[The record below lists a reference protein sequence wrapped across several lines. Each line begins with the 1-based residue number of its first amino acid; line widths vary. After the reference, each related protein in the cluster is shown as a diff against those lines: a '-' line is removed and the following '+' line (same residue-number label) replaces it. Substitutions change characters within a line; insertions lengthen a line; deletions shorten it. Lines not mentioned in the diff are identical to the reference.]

1 MQIDDLKV
9 KGTVNI
15 VLKGPDNKVKKHKTI
30 RNMVT
35 AQGLAHIV
43 GRMMDPGTEVNP
55 IDEDTQLQ
63 IHPNVLPNM
72 MRFMA
77 IGTGTTVN
85 PSAPAVGVAASTAY
99 KDLNTLYTEST
110 TGVAGSNE
118 AFRIDM
124 GADRVDP
131 GGSSPVYSELDK
143 IYQGIYTSS
152 NNQLSQDSGTTSEGA
167 RIGTTNAAGV
177 DGTKKMG
184 DRLVY
189 VAVFQEFNPGGTTDV
204 VPVTEAGI
212 FNGPGN
218 INSTVDGQ
226 TDGQPLSETQTMLCR
241 TKFDVVNKAPQD
253 SLQITWSV
261 ALADATI

>member
-43 GRMMDPGTEVNP
+43 GRMLDTGTESGP
-55 IDEDTQLQ
+55 D
-63 IHPNVLPNM
+63 IHDNVLPNM

-77 IGTGTTVN
+77 IGTGTTAN
-85 PSAPAVGVAASTAY
+85 PSAPAVGAAASTAY
-99 KDLNTLYTEST
+99 TNLNTLYTEST

-124 GADRVDP
+124 GKDRTDP
-131 GGSSPVYSELDK
+131 GGASPVYSELDK
-143 IYQGIYTSS
+143 IFQGTYNSVS
-152 NNQLSQDSGTTSEGA
+152 NQLLQDSGTTSEGA
-167 RIGTTNAAGV
+167 LFGATDAAGAA
-177 DGTKKMG
+177 GTKKIG
-184 DRLVY
+184 DRIVF
-189 VAVFQEFNPGGTTDV
+189 VAVFQEFNPGGTNDV

>member
-43 GRMMDPGTEVNP
+43 GRMMDAGTESGPDVH
-55 IDEDTQLQ
+55 D
-63 IHPNVLPNM
+63 NVLPNM

-77 IGTGTTVN
+77 IGTGTTAN
-85 PSAPAVGVAASTAY
+85 PSAPAVGAVASTAY
-99 KDLNTLYTEST
+99 TNLNSLYSEST
-110 TGVAGSNE
+110 RGVAGSDE

-124 GADRVDP
+124 GKDRVDP

-143 IYQGIYTSS
+143 IFQGTYNSAS
-152 NNQLSQDSGTTSEGA
+152 NQLLQDSGTTSEGA
-167 RIGTTNAAGV
+167 LFGSTNAAGV
-177 DGTKKMG
+177 DGTKKIG

-189 VAVFQEFNPGGTTDV
+189 VAVFQEFNPGGSSAV

-212 FNGPGN
+212 FNGPG
-218 INSTVDGQ
+218 SVDG
-226 TDGQPLSETQTMLCR
+226 TVAGSDTPLTEAQTMLCR

>member
-43 GRMMDPGTEVNP
+43 GRMMDAGTESGP
-55 IDEDTQLQ
+55 D
-63 IHPNVLPNM
+63 IHDNVLPNM

-77 IGTGTTVN
+77 IGTGTTAN
-85 PSAPAVGVAASTAY
+85 PSAPAIGAVASTAY
-99 KDLNTLYTEST
+99 TNLNSLYSEST
-110 TGVAGSNE
+110 TGVAGTDQD
-118 AFRIDM
+118 FRIDM
-124 GADRVDP
+124 GKDRVDP
-131 GGSSPVYSELDK
+131 GGASPVYSELDK
-143 IYQGIYTSS
+143 IFQGTYNSVS
-152 NNQLSQDSGTTSEGA
+152 NQLLQDSGTASEGA
-167 RIGTTNAAGV
+167 LFGSTDHDGAA
-177 DGTKKMG
+177 GTKKIG

-189 VAVFQEFNPGGTTDV
+189 VAEFQEFNPGGSSEV

-212 FNGPGN
+212 FNGPG
-218 INSTVDGQ
+218 S
-226 TDGQPLSETQTMLCR
+226 TDGTAAGSDTPLTEAQTMLCR

>member
-15 VLKGPDNKVKKHKTI
+15 VLKGPEGKVKKHKTI

-43 GRMMDPGTEVNP
+43 GRMMDAGTESGPDIN
-55 IDEDTQLQ
+55 D
-63 IHPNVLPNM
+63 NVLPSM

-85 PSAPAVGVAASTAY
+85 PSAPAVGVAPSTAY
-99 KDLNTLYTEST
+99 KNLNTLYNEST
-110 TGVAGSNE
+110 EGVAGTNE
-118 AFRIDM
+118 GFRIDM
-124 GADRVDP
+124 GKDRTDP
-131 GGSSPVYSELDK
+131 GGGTPVYSELDK
-143 IYQGIYTSS
+143 VYQGTYNSTS
-152 NNQLSQDSGTTSEGA
+152 NQLLQDSGTTSEGTLFGSTDYQGA
-167 RIGTTNAAGV
+167 
-177 DGTKKMG
+177 DGTKKIG
-184 DRLVY
+184 DRIVF
-189 VAVFQEFNPGGTTDV
+189 VAVFREFNPGGSTEV

-218 INSTVDGQ
+218 VFSKVGGAS
-226 TDGQPLSETQTMLCR
+226 DGQPLSETQTMLCR

>member
-15 VLKGPDNKVKKHKTI
+15 VLKGPEGNVKKHKTI

-43 GRMMDPGTEVNP
+43 GRMMDAGTEVNDP
-55 IDEDTQLQ
+55 LN
-63 IHPNVLPNM
+63 PNVLPNM

-77 IGTGTTVN
+77 IGTGTTAN
-85 PSAPAVGVAASTAY
+85 PSAPAVGAAASTAY
-99 KDLNTLYTEST
+99 ENLNTLYAEST
-110 TGVAGSNE
+110 TGVAGTND

-124 GADRVDP
+124 GADRTDP
-131 GGSSPVYSELDK
+131 GGASPVYSILDQ
-143 IYQGIYTSS
+143 IYQGTYDSAS
-152 NNQLSQDSGTTSEGA
+152 NQLRQDSGTTSEGA
-167 RIGTTNAAGV
+167 LHGTNDYQGNL
-177 DGTKKMG
+177 GTKKLG

-189 VAVFQEFNPGGTTDV
+189 VAVFQEFNPGGLSNV

-218 INSTVDGQ
+218 VNGTVDGLVG
-226 TDGQPLSETQTMLCR
+226 GQPLSETQTMLCR

>member
-43 GRMMDPGTEVNP
+43 GRMMDAGTESGP
-55 IDEDTQLQ
+55 D
-63 IHPNVLPNM
+63 IHDNVLPNM

-77 IGTGTTVN
+77 IGTGTTAN
-85 PSAPAVGVAASTAY
+85 PSAPAIGAVASTAY
-99 KDLNTLYTEST
+99 TNLNSLYSEST
-110 TGVAGSNE
+110 TGVAGTDQD
-118 AFRIDM
+118 FRIDM
-124 GADRVDP
+124 GKDRGDP
-131 GGSSPVYSELDK
+131 GGASPVYSELDK
-143 IYQGIYTSS
+143 IFQGTYNSVS
-152 NNQLSQDSGTTSEGA
+152 NQLLQDSGTASEGA
-167 RIGTTNAAGV
+167 LFGSTDHDGAA
-177 DGTKKMG
+177 GTKKIG

-189 VAVFQEFNPGGTTDV
+189 VAVFQEFNPGGSSEV

-212 FNGPGN
+212 FNGPG
-218 INSTVDGQ
+218 S
-226 TDGQPLSETQTMLCR
+226 TDGTAAGSDTPLTEAQTMLCR

>member
-43 GRMMDPGTEVNP
+43 GRMMDAGTEAGPDIYDN
-55 IDEDTQLQ
+55 I
-63 IHPNVLPNM
+63 LPNM

-77 IGTGTTVN
+77 IGTGTTAN
-85 PSAPAVGVAASTAY
+85 PSAPAVGAVASTAY
-99 KDLNTLYTEST
+99 TNLNSLYSEAT
-110 TGVAGSNE
+110 TGIAGTNE
-118 AFRIDM
+118 DFRIDM
-124 GADRVDP
+124 GKDRVDP
-131 GGSSPVYSELDK
+131 GGSASPVYSELDE
-143 IYQGIYTSS
+143 IYQGTYNSTS
-152 NNQLSQDSGTTSEGA
+152 NQLLQDSGTTSEGA
-167 RIGTTNAAGV
+167 LFGSTDYDGNM
-177 DGTKKMG
+177 GTKKIG

-189 VAVFQEFNPGGTTDV
+189 VAVFQEFNPGGTSDV

-212 FNGPGN
+212 FNGPG
-218 INSTVDGQ
+218 SSSGFVSGSV
-226 TDGQPLSETQTMLCR
+226 QPITETETMLCR